1 MCWKGLWYLRPACKS
16 PSPWGTKRAARPQ
29 QREPGGRGVKAM
41 GFEVPQARAR
51 ILALPLACRVTSDK
65 LFNLMCQA
73 GKRIVPYSDR
83 GFGGSNKTMHKKD
96 LA

>member
-1 MCWKGLWYLRPACKS
+1 MAEGLRPWALKFH
-16 PSPWGTKRAARPQ
+16 RP
-29 QREPGGRGVKAM
+29 
-41 GFEVPQARAR
+41 RAR
-51 ILALPLACRVTSDK
+51 ILALPLVCRVTSDK